1 MNLRENISRKIKT
14 FNESFRFG
22 LVDAGA
28 AALGL
33 LAGSIMLNPNLRDEV
48 AGPTIQFIADKA
60 LDLLLIGYVGLK
72 TMYGVEKMNDAKKNR
87 IQNGTE
93 SLQSKGETIF
103 VLGGT
108 GHPTVTDLFNGE
120 VFNILPAF
128 DNAMVARS
136 LDTLTR
142 PSYINLDLM
151 DATVNMFTTDR
162 FALAQVRDENLFHQY
177 LSSISLDRIPVFT
190 TFAFGETIATSVS
203 HQGGSSISLARQ
215 EAGHTAWNK
224 AVVAMLE
231 DDQFTPRSIMVRFGD
246 AHMPVLTNTNEKVVL
261 RDLMETRGKQIGYN
275 MDRRT
280 VIVDDMALV
289 LQELKKVTENGVESV
304 YGIRTSIPGLN
315 RIPFLKAF
323 GLRDIDS
330 SNGPTPIQS
339 KPVILVVESG
349 DEETIATALR
359 RRAKFRGKDD
369 AVLLLETVEAAEV
382 AGSMGFERVIC
393 MTDLHQEMVTR
404 IVGLIKKGES
414 AMSIQQLID
423 KELHAQ
429 ECRNEVQELG

>member
-261 RDLMETRGKQIGYN
+261 RDLMRHEEADWIQYGSSDGN
-275 MDRRT
+275 SRRYGFSFT
-280 VIVDDMALV
+280 G
-289 LQELKKVTENGVESV
+289 LKKVTENGVESV